1 MVRWLVGAEVL
12 VLRLGLCRA
21 QMYGAAAGPGGAP
34 AAFGGEAMH
43 AAPPLSASVDL
54 LFRDGVPPACRR
66 ARSAVMAGWT
76 GSWTTERRAALV

>member
-34 AAFGGEAMH
+34 AFVGEAMH